1 MDAREAA
8 KHLIQ
13 KYVERGDSIES
24 LRSSYMG
31 SCAPHSYDVSIGG
44 YMPVGGK
51 RYSCDWILVYRD
63 MSGKEVNQSFKL
75 REIYDECKSGQAT
88 LF

>member
-31 SCAPHSYDVSIGG
+31 ASAPHSYDVFIGG
-44 YMPVGGK
+44 YMSVGDK
-51 RYSCDWILVYRD
+51 HWSNDWILVYRD
-63 MSGKEVNQSFKL
+63 ISGKEVNQAFKL
-75 REIYDECKSGQAT
+75 QEIYDECKSGQAR
-88 LF
+88 LL

>member
-13 KYVERGDSIES
+13 KYVERGDSVES
-24 LRSSYMG
+24 LRASHMG
-31 SCAPHSYDVSIGG
+31 ASAPHSYYVSIGG

-51 RYSCDWILVYRD
+51 PWATDWILVYRD
-63 MSGKEVNQSFKL
+63 MNGKEVNIAFKL
-75 REIYDECKSGQAT
+75 QEIYNECKTGQT
-88 LF
+88 RLF